1 MSCELMLGESYGV
14 CERAVSLASCSTE
27 REFSGEMVTSS
38 ELQKFRRRVG
48 DFVLQM
54 CRYALDLPEMRLA
67 RRPW

>member
-1 MSCELMLGESYGV
+1 MAKATAFVSAPYLWRVARRNANVQGEI
-14 CERAVSLASCSTE
+14 
-27 REFSGEMVTSS
+27 VTSS